1 MAPRN
6 RYLTTEI
13 NMTRKK
19 GIFELDRDG
28 GKEKV
33 MRATYSPQQY
43 RKENAKSARRGG
55 WSVIA
60 AVVIGSVLGFALYL
74 AS

>member
-1 MAPRN
+1 MA
-6 RYLTTEI
+6 
-13 NMTRKK
+13 RKK

-28 GKEKV
+28 GKEKI

-43 RKENAKSARRGG
+43 RLENAKRAKGKG

-60 AVVIGSVLGFALYL
+60 AVVIGSALGFALHL
-74 AS
+74 AL